1 MTCQITIVALLQVPR
16 VVDCV
21 VGEAGQCDATG
32 SWVRNHARDAVCGG
46 RCGAACSCREVQI
59 RLIVRKM
66 KSQFRSG
73 DRAHWHSLRKNRGL
87 HSWRSISSQT

>member
-1 MTCQITIVALLQVPR
+1 VALLQVPR

-66 KSQFRSG
+66 KSQFRS
-73 DRAHWHSLRKNRGL
+73 HWVRVEAAFKPNKKF
-87 HSWRSISSQT
+87 

>member
-1 MTCQITIVALLQVPR
+1 MSELEETLNDGEDILEEADC

-21 VGEAGQCDATG
+21 VGDQEQCDATG
-32 SWVRNHARDAVCGG
+32 TWIRNHAMDAVCGG

-66 KSQFRSG
+66 KSQFRSQW
-73 DRAHWHSLRKNRGL
+73 DRVEAAFKPRC
-87 HSWRSISSQT
+87 

>member
-1 MTCQITIVALLQVPR
+1 MLMLMLQVPR

-21 VGEAGQCDATG
+21 VGEAAQCDATG
-32 SWVRNHARDAVCGG
+32 TWIRNHARDAVCGG

-66 KSQFRSG
+66 KSQFRNQ
-73 DRAHWHSLRKNRGL
+73 WNRVEAAFKP
-87 HSWRSISSQT
+87 RC

>member
-1 MTCQITIVALLQVPR
+1 MLQVPR

-46 RCGAACSCREVQI
+46 AAAGAGRPAAAGRC
-59 RLIVRKM
+59 
-66 KSQFRSG
+66 RSG
-73 DRAHWHSLRKNRGL
+73 
-87 HSWRSISSQT
+87 SSSGR

>member
-1 MTCQITIVALLQVPR
+1 MALLQVPR

-46 RCGAACSCREVQI
+46 RCGAACSCR
-59 RLIVRKM
+59 
-66 KSQFRSG
+66 SG
-73 DRAHWHSLRKNRGL
+73 
-87 HSWRSISSQT
+87 SSPGR